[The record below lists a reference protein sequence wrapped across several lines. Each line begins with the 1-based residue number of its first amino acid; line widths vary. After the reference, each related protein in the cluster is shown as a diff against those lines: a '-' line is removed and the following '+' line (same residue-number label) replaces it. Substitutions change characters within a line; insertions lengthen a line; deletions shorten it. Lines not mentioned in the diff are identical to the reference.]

1 MKREFDF
8 YEFTGIILPGL
19 IVLLFVAF
27 ANSSLRA
34 ALFQDKVGLG
44 DFGILILLSYICG
57 HLLQA
62 LSNLWE
68 KALWLPQGGLPTEWL
83 RTKNNKLIS
92 EGQREWVET
101 RIPLILN
108 VGLPKGISGV
118 SRKEWSAITS
128 QMYVAVQAAGRTARI
143 DTFNGNYGLLRGCV
157 SAGIIVIILALYLGI
172 HPLKEI
178 IGWALLMMAIACYR
192 TQRFGVHYAKE
203 LFLQFAQLDGPPEKG
218 SGNSEPIA

>member
-27 ANSSLRA
+27 ANTTLRG
-34 ALFQDKVGLG
+34 ALFQDKVGFG

-68 KALWLPQGGLPTEWL
+68 KALWLPLGGLPTEWL
-83 RTKNNKLIS
+83 RTKKDKLIS
-92 EGQREWVET
+92 EGQRQWIEI

-108 VGLPKGISGV
+108 VQLPNGISGTTK
-118 SRKEWSAITS
+118 KEWRGITS

-157 SAGIIVIILALYLGI
+157 SAGIIVIVLALYLGI
-172 HPLKEI
+172 QPLMEI
-178 IGWALLMMAIACYR
+178 VGWTLLLMAIACYR

-203 LFLQFAQLDGPPEKG
+203 LFLQFAQLDDPADKSE
-218 SGNSEPIA
+218 GNN